1 MDNDAIA
8 DLFAGLGPVD
18 IRRLFGGKGI
28 YFDNVIIAI
37 DLRGELMLKGDAQLA
52 SEFEAAGC
60 RQWSYVEN
68 EASEN
73 PCRSTAGIGVH
84 LFLEIDIDGRR
95 QLAVERV
102 ALKHGIGG

>member
-1 MDNDAIA
+1 MDNDGIA

-60 RQWSYVEN
+60 RQWSYVG
-68 EASEN
+68 S
-73 PCRSTAGIGVH
+73 
-84 LFLEIDIDGRR
+84 
-95 QLAVERV
+95 
-102 ALKHGIGG
+102 KHGKQVSMPYWTVPDGAVDDPDEMAAWARKSYEAGLRAGK